1 MPKLIRILL
10 GIVAVVVGA
19 MAAIL
24 LFVDPNDYKDEIIQ
38 EINNATGRTLVI
50 NGSMGLSVFPW
61 VALEVNDVSLSNAE
75 GFGEQAFVAIDRA
88 EVRVKLL
95 PLLASQIEVGTV
107 VLHGMKLD
115 LARNAH
121 GISNW
126 DDLAGGGEGATE
138 STGGPSQPPA
148 IAALVIGGLDVRDAS
163 VRWSDS
169 GAGQIIQFSEFN
181 LTTDAITLDQAV
193 SFELGV
199 KLSSTAPPLD
209 GIVGLSGEVVVDASL
224 QELTLD
230 GLALAVNGFTVRSNL
245 EVSNLTAGPVIRG
258 DVSIPDFSVKELLKS
273 LGQAVPETADP
284 AALSRVGLQATLA
297 ATGSSVRLSD
307 LILKLDDTTLQG
319 YLEVSDFAT
328 AATRF
333 SLGVDEIDVD
343 RYLPP
348 ASEQPPAASPAEAAA
363 GVVLLPV
370 ELIRGLRI
378 NGDLEIGKLKVSGM
392 RAAGVKVAVVA
403 KEGWVKIT
411 QSIDTLYGGTYNAE
425 VVVNAKG
432 KTPVLKLNE
441 SLSGVQIG
449 PLLIDAAAKDV
460 IEGLADIN
468 ANLTARGNQIDALK
482 KTLGGTLD
490 FTFRD
495 GALKGIN
502 VAKLIRY
509 AEARLA
515 GKPVAIVSE
524 PNQTDFAEMSGTA
537 NIENGVLTND
547 DFLAKS
553 PLLRI
558 SGKGTADIA
567 KETLDYNVRTNV
579 VGTMTGQDG
588 KTLDKLH
595 GIVIPL
601 RIKGPFSDPSVKVDL
616 KQALT
621 KAQKQKLEE
630 KTDELKGKLKRKF
643 GDKLKNLF

>member
-38 EINNATGRTLVI
+38 EVNNATGRTLVI

-468 ANLTARGNQIDALK
+468 ANLTAKGNQIDALK

>member
-38 EINNATGRTLVI
+38 EVNNATGRTLVI

>member
-38 EINNATGRTLVI
+38 EVNNATGRTLVI

-230 GLALAVNGFTVRSNL
+230 GLALAVNGLTVRSNL

>member
-38 EINNATGRTLVI
+38 EVNNATGRTLVI

-230 GLALAVNGFTVRSNL
+230 GLALAVNGLTVRSNL

-468 ANLTARGNQIDALK
+468 ANLTAKGNQIDALK

>member
-1 MPKLIRILL
+1 
-10 GIVAVVVGA
+10 
-19 MAAIL
+19 
-24 LFVDPNDYKDEIIQ
+24 
-38 EINNATGRTLVI
+38 
-50 NGSMGLSVFPW
+50 
-61 VALEVNDVSLSNAE
+61 
-75 GFGEQAFVAIDRA
+75 
-88 EVRVKLL
+88 
-95 PLLASQIEVGTV
+95 V